1 MSPRRDSAQ
10 TRLVFRALGAGGQSW
25 RYGYDIA
32 PETGLAPGTLYPIL
46 GRLTDRGLLES
57 QWEEDPPT
65 GRPRR
70 HLYRL
75 SAEGAVHAANLA
87 CEPVAPAKATG
98 HRSRL
103 ADGRS

>member
-1 MSPRRDSAQ
+1 MSTRRDSAQ
-10 TRLVFRALGAGGQSW
+10 TRLVFRALRAGGQTW

-32 PETGLAPGTLYPIL
+32 LETGLPPGTLYPIL

-57 QWEEDPPT
+57 QWEQDPPT

-70 HLYRL
+70 HLYQL
-75 SAEGAVHAANLA
+75 SAEGAIHAANLA
-87 CEPVAPAKATG
+87 AEPVAPPKAAG
-98 HRSRL
+98 YQPRL

>member
-1 MSPRRDSAQ
+1 MSTRRDSAQ
-10 TRLVFRALGAGGQSW
+10 TRLVFRALRSGGQAW

-32 PETGLAPGTLYPIL
+32 QETGLAPGTLYPIL

-57 QWEEDPPT
+57 QWEEDPPI

-75 SAEGAVHAANLA
+75 SAEGAVHAAGLA
-87 CEPVAPAKATG
+87 EPVAQPHAAG
-98 HRSRL
+98 YRRRL

>member
-1 MSPRRDSAQ
+1 MPTRRDSAQ
-10 TRLVFRALGAGGQSW
+10 TRLVFRALRAGGQTW

-32 PETGLAPGTLYPIL
+32 LETGLAPGTLYPIL

-57 QWEEDPPT
+57 QWEQDPPT

-75 SAEGAVHAANLA
+75 STEGAVHAANLA
-87 CEPVAPAKATG
+87 AEPVAPPKASG
-98 HRSRL
+98 YRSRL

>member
-1 MSPRRDSAQ
+1 MPTRRDSAQ
-10 TRLVFRALGAGGQSW
+10 TRLVFRALRTGGQTW

-32 PETGLAPGTLYPIL
+32 QETGLAPGTLYPIL

-57 QWEEDPPT
+57 QWEQDPPT

-75 SAEGAVHAANLA
+75 STEGAAHAADLA
-87 CEPVAPAKATG
+87 AEPVAQ
-98 HRSRL
+98 HRTAGYRQRL
-103 ADGRS
+103 A